1 MCSLVSACLEW
12 TLRYIYGDGTLRARY
27 CVPGYRPRGQF
38 SEECRF
44 EAHQVTVS
52 CIHPVMKKEM
62 CTSSPY
68 ASPVVFE
75 NSVRSL
81 SLLKDISGYQTE
93 AKVNGYDRSRLI
105 DAGSPLPPRVH
116 TAFTRWPFKWTEP
129 RSGHDLGPAACSPLW
144 LGTAHRREGAGWQDE
159 DARDA

>member
-1 MCSLVSACLEW
+1 
-12 TLRYIYGDGTLRARY
+12 
-27 CVPGYRPRGQF
+27 
-38 SEECRF
+38 
-44 EAHQVTVS
+44 VTVS
-52 CIHPVMKKEM
+52 CIHPVTKKEM

-81 SLLKDISGYQTE
+81 SLLKDISGYQPE
-93 AKVNGYDRSRLI
+93 AEVNGYDRSRLI

-116 TAFTRWPFKWTEP
+116 TVFTRWPFKWTEP

-159 DARDA
+159 DARGA